1 MHSLVL
7 ICFGEKNVLL
17 LASDKYKKETEEIN
31 QFQFTECPSLLL
43 LEKCTQA
50 ANKESIL
57 TLMDINIVLGF
68 GIRKWKQS
76 CLKAG

>member
-31 QFQFTECPSLLL
+31 
-43 LEKCTQA
+43 
-50 ANKESIL
+50 
-57 TLMDINIVLGF
+57 
-68 GIRKWKQS
+68 
-76 CLKAG
+76 